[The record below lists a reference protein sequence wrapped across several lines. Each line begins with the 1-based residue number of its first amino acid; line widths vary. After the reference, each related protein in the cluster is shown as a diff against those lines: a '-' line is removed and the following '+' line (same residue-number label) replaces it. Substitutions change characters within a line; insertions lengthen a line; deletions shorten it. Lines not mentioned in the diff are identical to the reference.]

1 MKQRKNRTA
10 WALSLAAA
18 FGLSALVAWAQFKA
32 AAPTGE
38 VIQPRASIGSNRTV
52 GIAFMPDGKSVWLA
66 YGSKAELWDL
76 ETGESKLALQYHSSD
91 RPDFHKGG
99 IYSIAISPDGKTM
112 ASGAQRGELKFWD
125 PETGKIK
132 ASGDLSSGDIRSVA
146 WSPDGKVLAAAQS
159 FTASVVK
166 LVDPASGNVTA
177 TLEVSKNT
185 GIKHVL
191 YSPDGKWLATAPND
205 TGNTV
210 KLFNARTGVLAKTL
224 AIPER
229 ATGRGYQDVSGIA
242 ISPDS
247 RTLATGGAHTAF
259 LIDIATGRI
268 RATLPHEERENHEDQ
283 VQAVAF
289 SPDGK
294 MVATACQ
301 DGTAKLWDAA
311 TGKLKAT
318 LKGQYAFSIIA
329 FTPDGKTVVAGASES
344 TKIYDVP
351 EK

>member
-1 MKQRKNRTA
+1 MNTQKNRTA
-10 WALSLAAA
+10 WALSLGAALA
-18 FGLSALVAWAQFKA
+18 LSALAAWAQFKA
-32 AAPTGE
+32 AAETGP
-38 VIQPRASIGSNRTV
+38 VLQPRAVIGNNRTV
-52 GIAFMPDGKSVWLA
+52 GIAFLPDGKGVWLA

-76 ETGESKLALQYHSSD
+76 ETGESKMTLQYHSD
-91 RPDFHKGG
+91 ERPDFHMGG
-99 IYSIAISPDGKTM
+99 IYSLAISPDGKTM

-132 ASGDLSSGDIRSVA
+132 AAGDLSSGDIRSVA
-146 WSPDGKVLAAAQS
+146 WSPDGSVVAAAQS
-159 FTASVVK
+159 FSNSVVK
-166 LVDPASGNVTA
+166 LVDPASGNVKA
-177 TLEVSKNT
+177 TLEVSKYT
-185 GIKHVL
+185 GIKIVI
-191 YSPDGKWLATAPND
+191 YSPDGKFLATAPND

-210 KLFNARTGVLAKTL
+210 KLFNAKTGVLAKTL

-229 ATGRGYQDVSGIA
+229 VPGRSYQDVGGIA
-242 ISPDS
+242 FSPDS
-247 RTLATGGAHTAF
+247 KTLATGGGHTGY
-259 LIDIATGRI
+259 LLDVATGRI
-268 RATLPHEERENHEDQ
+268 RATLPHEERDNHEDQ
-283 VQAVAF
+283 VAAVAF

-294 MVATACQ
+294 LVATACQ

>member
-1 MKQRKNRTA
+1 MHTQRNRTA
-10 WALSLAAA
+10 WALFLAAA
-18 FGLSALVAWAQFKA
+18 LAFLMPSLWAQFKA
-32 AAPTGE
+32 AAPTGA
-38 VIQPRASIGSNRTV
+38 VIQPRASLGSSRTV
-52 GIAFMPDGKSVWLA
+52 GIAFPPDGKRVWLA
-66 YGSKAELWDL
+66 YGNRTELWDL
-76 ETGESKLALQYHSSD
+76 ETGESKLELHYHSSD
-91 RPDFHKGG
+91 RPDFHMGA
-99 IYSIAISPDGKTM
+99 IYSLAISPDGKTM
-112 ASGAQRGELKFWD
+112 ASGAQCGELKFWD
-125 PETGKIK
+125 PETGQIM
-132 ASGDLSSGDIRSVA
+132 AAGDLSSGDIVSIA

-166 LVDPASGNVTA
+166 LVDPASGSVTA

-185 GIKHVL
+185 GIKQVI
-191 YSPDGKWLATAPND
+191 YSPDGKLLATAPND
-205 TGNTV
+205 TGNKV
-210 KLFNARTGVLAKTL
+210 KLFNAKTGVLVKTL
-224 AIPER
+224 EIPER

-242 ISPDS
+242 IGPDS
-247 RTLATGGAHTAF
+247 RTLATGGAHTGF

-294 MVATACQ
+294 LVATACL
-301 DGTAKLWDAA
+301 DGTAKLWVAA
-311 TGKLKAT
+311 TGKLVAT
-318 LKGQYAFSIIA
+318 LKGQYGFSIIA